1 MFYAIDKITG
11 KIVLSIN
18 MRYENYKS
26 TYNKSLRFICGGCID
41 NGDNCNDNNV
51 SFVNSKVRQPHFR
64 HSKNTECSASK
75 DFKEFN
81 IDFYKKWFDLFKK
94 EYRKPYWFNV
104 KLEQISDDNYI
115 IMIRHSHQS
124 ENTINKIEK
133 YVKDDNKI
141 NWILSF
147 ENRKGRIKVFQGKLY
162 IDFIGKNDIP
172 IYNSKKSHI
181 YLDNGYDVLL
191 KVKLDSYNSKG
202 QEIEIV
208 YIKDF
213 CKEYDELFDFDN
225 LVYLQ
230 SEKESNAIQNYHEPC
245 VIISSSGMIT
255 GGRVEKHIADNISNS
270 YATILLIGYSA
281 EGTLG
286 RQLLSGSET
295 IKVKDREYKVNA
307 RIRKIDVFS
316 GHADQLGL
324 LSFIKNQQID
334 KLKKVFL
341 THGEEESMLEFR
353 HEIQKIGFKEVILP
367 AKNETYLL

>member
-1 MFYAIDKITG
+1 
-11 KIVLSIN
+11 
-18 MRYENYKS
+18 
-26 TYNKSLRFICGGCID
+26 
-41 NGDNCNDNNV
+41 V

-213 CKEYDELFDFDN
+213 
-225 LVYLQ
+225 
-230 SEKESNAIQNYHEPC
+230 
-245 VIISSSGMIT
+245 
-255 GGRVEKHIADNISNS
+255 
-270 YATILLIGYSA
+270 
-281 EGTLG
+281 
-286 RQLLSGSET
+286 
-295 IKVKDREYKVNA
+295 
-307 RIRKIDVFS
+307 
-316 GHADQLGL
+316 
-324 LSFIKNQQID
+324 
-334 KLKKVFL
+334 
-341 THGEEESMLEFR
+341 
-353 HEIQKIGFKEVILP
+353 
-367 AKNETYLL
+367 AKNMMNYLYHIPIEKNGI